1 VGRGRLSAAAG
12 LGRDSLRLLNAAFS
26 NRSLIEIKLFRDS
39 AHHLRRLAFRVTHVV
54 KIIEHLT
61 GLRRHCGWI
70 DAERD
75 LEPLAVL
82 FGLSTG
88 GVVDVLIKTTPAKN
102 KMGHGVI
109 CRGPLFHPH
118 QCFSK

>member
-61 GLRRHCGWI
+61 GLRRHVGGLTLSAIWS
-70 DAERD
+70 
-75 LEPLAVL
+75 LWLFYLAYRLVAWSM
-82 FGLSTG
+82 F
-88 GVVDVLIKTTPAKN
+88 
-102 KMGHGVI
+102 
-109 CRGPLFHPH
+109 
-118 QCFSK
+118 